1 MKKLLFAVFAILGF
15 IACGQ
20 KSPAPASNVRTNL
33 ATQPI
38 TDWPVTD
45 VLTLYSSCCLL
56 KAAILTPSTSFAP
69 TSNDRYT
76 DAHALATNWLSFS
89 IRKTSRRL

>member
-20 KSPAPASNVRTNL
+20 KSPAPASKDKPTRQNEPGDSTHYGLV
-33 ATQPI
+33 
-38 TDWPVTD
+38 
-45 VLTLYSSCCLL
+45 
-56 KAAILTPSTSFAP
+56 TPSTSFAP
-69 TSNDRYT
+69 TRSDRYT

-89 IRKTSRRL
+89 IRKTNRRL